1 MIRAPFALVDC
12 YVSDAR
18 ALSCCIIAAFPRFC
32 LPHQWF
38 ALSLSFFSFLVYF
51 FYYRYASNL
60 CQSNTCPLWQ
70 VFDWLYDS
78 DSNQTLAP
86 FGKCIE
92 SLWKFLGIYFLM
104 VELFLPVLSPILHIG
119 KEIFLHHNQEQIA
132 TRYDGF
138 DVPLG
143 DTVVIRM
150 VFHFV
155 WQQLQE
161 NFSLSMVKM
170 AITYFLKC
178 SGRTYHVSDA
188 LC

>member
-1 MIRAPFALVDC
+1 MIRAPFAPVDC

-18 ALSCCIIAAFPRFC
+18 ALSCCVIAAFPRFC

-38 ALSLSFFSFLVYF
+38 ALSLSLFFLFWFISFIIV
-51 FYYRYASNL
+51 
-60 CQSNTCPLWQ
+60 TQ
-70 VFDWLYDS
+70 VTFA
-78 DSNQTLAP
+78 NQTLAL

-92 SLWKFLGIYFLM
+92 SLWKFSGIYFLM

-119 KEIFLHHNQEQIA
+119 KEIFLHHNQEQMA

-178 SGRTYHVSDA
+178 SGGTYHVSDA